1 MVKYENP
8 HIPDHMNRSQTNP
21 LWDFTLLGLLV
32 IGTIAALVF
41 LAFVI
46 GGFLGRLIPFS
57 GEQWIVRQIN
67 PDWLERPTTGK
78 AAELQELADRL
89 TAHMNLPDGMEIV
102 VHYVD
107 DPTVNAFATV
117 GGQVVMFRG
126 LVSRVK
132 SENELAMVMAHEIA
146 HIKHRDVA
154 SSMGGAFL
162 ASALYSMLFGNEG
175 FDGSLVNSA
184 GGLMQLSFSRSAESA
199 ADAEGL
205 LAISKEYGHAN
216 GATDL
221 FRTLES
227 AQEELPKGAL
237 DDFEFLQTHP
247 NVESRIN
254 SVEQQAKGL
263 EIALT
268 GPLTPMSES
277 LQAPPAP
284 AKVKNKGGDK

>member
-162 ASALYSMLFGNEG
+162 AAVVYSMLLGN
-175 FDGSLVNSA
+175 DGINGNLLNSA
-184 GGLMQLSFSRSAESA
+184 SGLLQLSFSRSAESA

-205 LAISKEYGHAN
+205 LVERPRRGGEDRRARVRLLDQVLERDEVVPARGEGEAPVGQR
-216 GATDL
+216 GARQGRQ
-221 FRTLES
+221 RT
-227 AQEELPKGAL
+227 EEGGGLRREREGGA
-237 DDFEFLQTHP
+237 
-247 NVESRIN
+247 
-254 SVEQQAKGL
+254 
-263 EIALT
+263 
-268 GPLTPMSES
+268 
-277 LQAPPAP
+277 
-284 AKVKNKGGDK
+284 GGR